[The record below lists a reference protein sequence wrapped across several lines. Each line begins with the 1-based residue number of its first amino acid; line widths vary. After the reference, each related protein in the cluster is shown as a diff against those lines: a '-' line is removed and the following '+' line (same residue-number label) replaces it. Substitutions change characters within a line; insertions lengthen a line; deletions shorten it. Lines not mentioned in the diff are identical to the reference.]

1 MQHQT
6 NYVLTFYI
14 WFLSKLEKGNEM
26 FYFSESHYND
36 FVTTLLIA
44 LDCTRLFKL
53 MTNPLQKLKNG
64 PLYTGHP
71 KLSKFVRFFY
81 MEI

>member
-26 FYFSESHYND
+26 FISLKAIIMILC
-36 FVTTLLIA
+36 TTLLIV
-44 LDCTRLFKL
+44 LDCTFFKL
-53 MTNPLQKLKNG
+53 VTNPLQKLKNG
-64 PLYTGHP
+64 PLYSGHP

>member
-14 WFLSKLEKGNEM
+14 WFLSKLEKGCEM
-26 FYFSESHYND
+26 FYFIEGHYND
-36 FVTTLLIA
+36 FVHNSFN
-44 LDCTRLFKL
+44 CTFFKL
-53 MTNPLQKLKNG
+53 VTNPLQKLKNG
-64 PLYTGHP
+64 PLYSGHP

>member
-1 MQHQT
+1 
-6 NYVLTFYI
+6 
-14 WFLSKLEKGNEM
+14 M
-26 FYFSESHYND
+26 FYFTENHYND
-36 FVTTLLIA
+36 FVTTLLIV

-53 MTNPLQKLKNG
+53 VTNPLQKLKNG
-64 PLYTGHP
+64 PLYSGHP